1 MDVPDTIQY
10 RAIVAHTPLEGQLA
24 FRSMTGSEG
33 LSRLFE
39 FDVELIA
46 DNYNLDLDALLG
58 KPLTLEMETQAG
70 SRFLDG
76 HVTRCEMIGR
86 ESGTSRHYIY
96 RATVRPWLWYL
107 TQTSDSKIFQKKT
120 IPDVINEV
128 LAEHGFAFESKL
140 TGSYRTWEYCVQYQ
154 ETDFAFISRLMEHE
168 GIYYYFKHDKGQHTL
183 VMIDDVGSHD
193 QQAGYEDIPY
203 YGPDRLVTPQD
214 EYISMWE
221 VAAAIT
227 PDSYATVDYDPIKPG
242 ASLDAVSR
250 QPGGSQSGNL
260 EMYEWQGGFQEPDQA
275 EQYSKI
281 RLQELQTH
289 RKQGRGMGS
298 ARKIAPGY
306 LFTLKN
312 HPRAAENREYLV
324 VSANYRMNSGGHSTG
339 SGSEFFWETSFVV
352 LPTSQQYRAPRTSP
366 VPHTHGP
373 QTAKVV
379 GPAGEEIW
387 TDEYG
392 RIKVQFH
399 WDRYGQKNENSS
411 CWVRVSSPWAGG
423 GFGGLQLPRINDEV
437 VVDFIGGCPDRPL
450 ILGRVYNG
458 NNMPPVDLPASAT
471 QSGFRS
477 QSVHGDPSMSNR
489 MIFDDKLGLELFHTR
504 AQRNMLNDVVNDHD
518 HHVGNNH
525 CQNVGVDHTHTVGK
539 NHTQTIGCNH
549 TIEVGED
556 LKTTIKRMEERLVK
570 AEQKITVMKDAT
582 QTFQGQ
588 FTKTV
593 TGLEK
598 RITEARQEITVQ
610 QAALHTYN
618 TTLTQLVT
626 ANHDLKVQADQST
639 EVLGEMKIESGRFWK
654 SVKGSSFDT
663 TIGAKFTAVVG
674 TNTSLYAAPNISMA
688 PVSVST
694 NGASF
699 TLNGAS
705 ATVVG
710 KTLSTA
716 GQKAKLAATEQRLV
730 GIENGV
736 AVARSR
742 TAALA
747 RITRGV
753 KMAQSGIKQDL
764 NGVKNNISTLDNRV
778 SALES
783 HA

>member
-1 MDVPDTIQY
+1 MDVPDSIQY
-10 RAIVAHTPLEGQLA
+10 RAIVAHTPLEGQVA

-58 KPLTLEMETQAG
+58 KPLTLEMETQSG

-120 IPDVINEV
+120 VPDVIAEV
-128 LAEHGFAFESKL
+128 LGEYGFAFESKL
-140 TGSYRTWEYCVQYQ
+140 TGAYRTWEYCVQYQ
-154 ETDFAFISRLMEHE
+154 ETDFAFLSRLMEHE
-168 GIYYYFKHDKGQHTL
+168 GIYYYFKHGNGQHTL
-183 VMIDDVGSHD
+183 VMVDDVASHEE
-193 QQAGYEDIPY
+193 QPGYEDIPY

-221 VAAAIT
+221 VASAIT

-275 EQYSKI
+275 EQYSKV
-281 RLQELQTH
+281 RLQELQTQ

-312 HPRAAENREYLV
+312 HPRSAENKEYLV
-324 VSANYRMNSGGHSTG
+324 LSANYRMNSGGHSTG

-352 LPTSQQYRAPRTSP
+352 LPTSHQYRAPRTSP
-366 VPHTHGP
+366 IPHTHGP
-373 QTAKVV
+373 QTARVV

-556 LKTTIKRMEERLVK
+556 LKTTIKRMEERLVQ

-582 QTFQGQ
+582 QRFEGQ

-593 TGLEK
+593 IGLEK
-598 RITEARQEITVQ
+598 RITTARQEITVQ
-610 QAALHTYN
+610 QAALHKYN
-618 TTLTQLVT
+618 TTLTQQVD
-626 ANHDLKVQADQST
+626 ANHELKVQADQST
-639 EVLGEMKIESGRFWK
+639 KILGEMKVEAGSFWK
-654 SVKGSSFDT
+654 SVKGSVWDHTNGF
-663 TIGAKFTAVVG
+663 KFGSVLG
-674 TNTSLYAAPNISMA
+674 TNTSIYAALNTTLSA
-688 PVSVST
+688 VSFSCNGMST
-694 NGASF
+694 TVNG
-699 TLNGAS
+699 LS
-705 ATVVG
+705 ATIVG
-710 KTLSTA
+710 KTLRTA
-716 GQKAKLAATEQRLV
+716 GQKADLVAAEDRLV
-730 GIENGV
+730 AMKNSIN
-736 AVARSR
+736 AVRSN
-742 TAALA
+742 TAVLS

-753 KMAQSGIKQDL
+753 KATQSGLKQDL